1 MIQLKSNEDLDIM
14 RRAGKIVA
22 LCQKEMSAKLAPG
35 VTTNDLDKLA
45 DAFIRDHGAKPS
57 FKGFKGYPA
66 ATCISVN
73 EMVVHGIPNDR
84 PLEEGDIVSLDFGVF
99 LEGFHA
105 DGAWTYTIGDIS
117 PENQKLLNVTKESL
131 IQAIAKCKPGN
142 TVQDISRAVQTY
154 VERNGFHIVRE
165 LVGHGIGRTLH
176 EEPSIPNFVSKDS
189 NAKLRPGMTFCVEPM
204 VNFGTPKV
212 KTLDDQWTVVTA
224 DGKPAAHYEHTIAIT
239 DKGYEILTQAQ

>member
-1 MIQLKSNEDLDIM
+1 
-14 RRAGKIVA
+14 
-22 LCQKEMSAKLAPG
+22 MSAKLAPG
-35 VTTNDLDKLA
+35 VTTKDLDRLA
-45 DAFIRDHGAKPS
+45 DTFIRDHGAKPS

-99 LEGFHA
+99 LDGFHA
-105 DGAWTYTIGDIS
+105 DGAWTYTIGEVS

-131 IQAIAKCKPGN
+131 MQGIAKCKPGN
-142 TVQDISRAVQTY
+142 TVQDISRAIQTY

-189 NAKLRPGMTFCVEPM
+189 KAKLRPGMTICVEPM

-212 KTLDDQWTVVTA
+212 RTLDDQWTVVTA
-224 DGKPAAHYEHTIAIT
+224 DSKPAAHYEHTIAIT
-239 DKGYEILTQAQ
+239 EKGCEILTQAQ

>member
-1 MIQLKSNEDLDIM
+1 MIQLKSKEDLDIM

-131 IQAIAKCKPGN
+131 MQAIAKCKPGN

-212 KTLDDQWTVVTA
+212 KTLDDKWTVVTA

-239 DKGYEILTQAQ
+239 DKGYEILTQAL

>member
-1 MIQLKSNEDLDIM
+1 
-14 RRAGKIVA
+14 
-22 LCQKEMSAKLAPG
+22 MSAKLAPG
-35 VTTNDLDKLA
+35 VTTKDLDRLA
-45 DAFIRDHGAKPS
+45 DTFIRDHGAKPS

-99 LEGFHA
+99 LDGFHA
-105 DGAWTYTIGDIS
+105 DGAWTYTIGEVS
-117 PENQKLLNVTKESL
+117 PENLKLLNVTKESL
-131 IQAIAKCKPGN
+131 MQGIAKCKPGN
-142 TVQDISRAVQTY
+142 TVQDISRAIQTY

-189 NAKLRPGMTFCVEPM
+189 KAKLRPGMTICVEPM

-212 KTLDDQWTVVTA
+212 RTLDDQWTVVTA
-224 DGKPAAHYEHTIAIT
+224 DSKPAAHYEHTIAIT
-239 DKGYEILTQAQ
+239 EKGCEILTQAQ

>member
-1 MIQLKSNEDLDIM
+1 MIQLKSKEDLDIM

-73 EMVVHGIPNDR
+73 EMVVHGIPNGR

-131 IQAIAKCKPGN
+131 MQAIAKCKPGN

-212 KTLDDQWTVVTA
+212 KTLEDQWTVVTA